1 MYMLPRAPTEKRLG
15 KEKEADLGRK
25 GTFLKK
31 SFRISFI
38 WGHLGGHVHMMSALG
53 RGGGYQ
59 KADKI
64 TDMLG
69 ECDSDKWGGDQ
80 CKHFADV
87 ICTCPLMC
95 VVMS

>member
-31 SFRISFI
+31 VLSYFI
-38 WGHLGGHVHMMSALG
+38 HMGASGGHVNMMSALG
-53 RGGGYQ
+53 RGGGYL

-64 TDMLG
+64 TDMLR

-80 CKHFADV
+80 SKHFADV